1 MKVKLATMNTSLT
14 TALLIC
20 LSVAS
25 ANVSAQQ
32 PRKWGD
38 QHNGTYNNPILPGDF
53 QNTDVIRVGDTYYYI
68 GATKELSPGMMI
80 MSSKDL
86 VNWQYVAHAVA
97 DITQLNSNYNY
108 DKMQGTSRGIWA
120 GAIRYHN
127 KKLFVYFTDPDNGLF
142 MTTAK
147 KAEGPWEPLTTVLK
161 APGWD
166 DPCPLWDDD
175 GHAYLVMTHFA
186 DNYKIHLF
194 KMSEDGKTLNM
205 KADSVIHQTRGSE
218 ANKLYK
224 INNWYYHFYS
234 EVTSTGRMPFMT
246 RSKNI
251 YGPYETRRQLI
262 NPAEAEP
269 NQGGMLQTKKGDWYF
284 VTHHGKAYWTGREV
298 SLLPITWIDG
308 WPVWGTPDKNGIGTV
323 LWSATKPIAVT
334 KMQSFQT
341 SDEFNSTTL
350 SPQWEWY
357 FQPRNDKWSLKERK
371 GFLRLYACKPLQQ
384 GAINKTAN
392 VLTQR
397 PLRVTENI
405 ATVEIDISYMADGQV
420 AGLALFG
427 KTSGIAGVKQV
438 ETTRFFYFSE
448 NGKMISK
455 DELPIEG
462 KVIWLRATWNV
473 AGLAHFFY
481 SINGKDFS
489 PIGTPYQ
496 ITNFGNFLG
505 AKLGIFTANDKQ
517 ENGFVDVN
525 WFHYDA
531 K

>member
-1 MKVKLATMNTSLT
+1 MRLFVKSVQLFCF
-14 TALLIC
+14 LISSIVVC
-20 LSVAS
+20 
-25 ANVSAQQ
+25 AQQ
-32 PRKWGD
+32 TRKWGD
-38 QHNGTYNNPILPGDF
+38 QGNGTYSNPILPGDF
-53 QNTDVIRVGDTYYYI
+53 QNTDVIRVGDTYHYI
-68 GATKELSPGMMI
+68 GATKEMSPGMMM
-80 MSSKDL
+80 MSSKDM
-86 VNWQYVAHAVA
+86 VNWKYIGHAVA
-97 DITQLNSNYNY
+97 DITQISSNYNY
-108 DKMQGTSRGIWA
+108 DKMQGASRGIWA

-127 KKLFVYFTDPDNGLF
+127 KKFFVYFTDPDHGLF

-147 KAEGPWEPLTTVLK
+147 KAEGPWEPLTQVMK

-175 GHAYLVMTHFA
+175 GQAYLVMTHFA

-194 KMSEDGKTLNM
+194 KMSQDGKTLDM
-205 KADSVIHQTRGSE
+205 KSDSVIHQSKGSE

-224 INNWYYHFYS
+224 INDWYYHFYS

-246 RSKNI
+246 RSRNI

-284 VTHHGKAYWTGREV
+284 VTHHGKAYWCGREV
-298 SLLPITWIDG
+298 SLLPITWTDG
-308 WPVWGTPDKNGIGTV
+308 WPVWGTPDKNGIGTM
-323 LWSATKPIAVT
+323 LWSSNKPIAGAKV
-334 KMQSFQT
+334 KPLQT
-341 SDEFNSTTL
+341 SDEFSSNTL
-350 SPQWEWY
+350 SRQWEWY
-357 FQPRNDKWSLKERK
+357 FHPRNDKWSLKERK
-371 GFLRLYACKPLQQ
+371 GYLRLYACKPLQA

-397 PLRVTENI
+397 PLRVSQNT
-405 ATVEIDISYMADGQV
+405 ATVEMDISNMKDGQV
-420 AGLALFG
+420 TGLTLFG
-427 KTSGIAGVKQV
+427 KTTAVVGVRQV

-448 NGKMISK
+448 NGKMITN

-462 KVIWLRATWNV
+462 KTIWLRATWDV

-481 SINGKDFS
+481 SIDGKDFS
-489 PIGTPYQ
+489 AIGTPYQ

-505 AKLGIFTANDKQ
+505 AKLSIFTANDK
-517 ENGFVDVN
+517 EEEDTTIGFLDVN